1 MVDGITDS
9 MDVFEQTQVDSD
21 GQRSLTCFSSW
32 GRKVWD
38 MTQ

>member
-9 MDVFEQTQVDSD
+9 MDVFEQNQGDSD
-21 GQRSLTCFSSW
+21 GQRSLACYSSW

-38 MTQ
+38 TTQ